1 MEDNQIDLFSLNEI
15 KETENISIK
24 KQDKNKITYHGN
36 VVVNIIGDKRT
47 RTSYYHNEASP
58 LMLKVLASCL
68 CGNNESN
75 NVPMFLDAG
84 YTDDL
89 ANLDTANYTSLLYQV
104 VFLQSRYVTENV
116 ANFNGLIT
124 YSNINHGLI
133 RDSVEVN
140 TLYLYGKSKDQNTW
154 LARIFVNPDDFNFT
168 QRYNAL
174 VNWRIELTADTD
186 GSEE

>member
-1 MEDNQIDLFSLNEI
+1 MEDNQIDLFSLNKI

-36 VVVNIIGDKRT
+36 VVINIVGDKRT
-47 RTSYYHNEASP
+47 RTSAYHNEASP

-89 ANLDTANYTSLLYQV
+89 ANVDTANYTSLLYQV
-104 VFLQSRYVTENV
+104 VFLQSRYVTENI

-133 RDSVEVN
+133 TGSVEVN

-186 GSEE
+186 ESGE